1 MKLIIKLVR
10 KFILS
15 VSILYLYNLFMQS
28 YNIPIPINFITI
40 LILMLFEVPGFIG
53 LILLFFINFR

>member
-28 YNIPIPINFITI
+28 YNIPIPINFITV

>member
-1 MKLIIKLVR
+1 MKLIFKIIK

-15 VSILYLYNLFMQS
+15 ISILYLYNLFMQN
-28 YNIPIPINFITI
+28 YNIPIPINIYTI
-40 LILMLFEVPGFIG
+40 GILMIFEVPGFIG

>member
-1 MKLIIKLVR
+1 MKLIFKIIK

-15 VSILYLYNLFMQS
+15 ISILYLYNIFMQN
-28 YNIPIPINFITI
+28 YNIPIPINIYTI
-40 LILMLFEVPGFIG
+40 GILMIFEVPGFIG